1 MNAEIMDQARAAY
14 RTGDYAGAIHLFTAA
29 KDPGEVSGEADHLRG
44 NALMRLGRVQEAAQA
59 YGDALRDPSY
69 GKVGA
74 LLTNQGKAYVAAG
87 DLARARE
94 SFSAAT
100 RDASYETPYKA
111 QFGLG
116 EVLMR
121 LGNPAEAGAAFRLA
135 AIDGTNPAPSQ
146 ALANLGACF
155 IALGRPADA
164 VETFRTASDFAGPA
178 DDPRALAAGLG
189 EAYAAAGR
197 PSEAVDAFQ
206 RATADG
212 IYQLTPDQQQAFSTA
227 RDAVAGMRSMAPT
240 AAGAALDP
248 LDPLGQSGALIP
260 DPSDTGFFTL
270 TESEMIQQDRREQK
284 VRRRHRHTG
293 LKIFLTIL
301 LIAII
306 AAGGAAFA
314 YTRGFGVPSQQE
326 TLTNLF
332 NAVTDGTETDSYLAS
347 GLTDDAK
354 SVITSTVPEGATPTI
369 TGMDQ
374 SMTTSTATV
383 SVELSRGGTQTYTVE
398 FARQGLGWVVSGI
411 TIDLGSTATATTTST
426 DTQASN

>member
-1 MNAEIMDQARAAY
+1 MDQARAAY

-146 ALANLGACF
+146 ALANLGAGV
-155 IALGRPADA
+155 LRP
-164 VETFRTASDFAGPA
+164 GP
-178 DDPRALAAGLG
+178 
-189 EAYAAAGR
+189 
-197 PSEAVDAFQ
+197 
-206 RATADG
+206 
-212 IYQLTPDQQQAFSTA
+212 
-227 RDAVAGMRSMAPT
+227 RDAHG
-240 AAGAALDP
+240 DP
-248 LDPLGQSGALIP
+248 ARHRGEHDA
-260 DPSDTGFFTL
+260 
-270 TESEMIQQDRREQK
+270 R
-284 VRRRHRHTG
+284 VRRDGH
-293 LKIFLTIL
+293 L
-301 LIAII
+301 LP
-306 AAGGAAFA
+306 G
-314 YTRGFGVPSQQE
+314 
-326 TLTNLF
+326 
-332 NAVTDGTETDSYLAS
+332 
-347 GLTDDAK
+347 
-354 SVITSTVPEGATPTI
+354 
-369 TGMDQ
+369 
-374 SMTTSTATV
+374 
-383 SVELSRGGTQTYTVE
+383 
-398 FARQGLGWVVSGI
+398 
-411 TIDLGSTATATTTST
+411 
-426 DTQASN
+426 